1 MESTWNNRQKVWKL
15 EWSAGEDQ
23 KDIFQQAAESD
34 YLAAKIWSILT
45 VLRSVLLCFLGVW
58 VQVDLSIVIIFSEV
72 QCITD
77 WNSEYTVR
85 DITVKETRTLQ
96 LWDNPVFPY
105 GSLRS
110 IVVVQ
115 SLSHVWLFVIPWT
128 AAYQASLPFIVSQS
142 LLRFMSIVSVMPS
155 NHLFLCCPL
164 LFPSI
169 FSSIG
174 VFSNESA
181 LHIKWSKYWSFSFS
195 IRLSSEYSGL
205 ISFGIGWFDLL
216 VVQGTFKSLLW
227 HHNLKNINSL
237 VLSLFYDP
245 TLTSVHDYWK
255 NHSFD

>member
-1 MESTWNNRQKVWKL
+1 MKIGVISRRRPEGHFPRGCREWLLGWKDL
-15 EWSAGEDQ
+15 IYPHSLKKSPVMFSRSLSAG
-23 KDIFQQAAESD
+23 
-34 YLAAKIWSILT
+34 
-45 VLRSVLLCFLGVW
+45 RS
-58 VQVDLSIVIIFSEV
+58 LSIVIIFSEV

-115 SLSHVWLFVIPWT
+115 SLSHVWLFVTPWT
-128 AAYQASLPFIVSQS
+128 AAYKASLPFTISQS
-142 LLRFMSIVSVMPS
+142 LLWFMSIVSVMPS

-216 VVQGTFKSLLW
+216 VVQGTLKSLLW